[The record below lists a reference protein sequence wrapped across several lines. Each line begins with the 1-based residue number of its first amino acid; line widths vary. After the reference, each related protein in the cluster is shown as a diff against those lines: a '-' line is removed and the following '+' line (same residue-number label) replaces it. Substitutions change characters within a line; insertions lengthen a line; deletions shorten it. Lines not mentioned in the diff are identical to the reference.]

1 MIKLIFNKNLMNIK
15 HLTYMKTIIKPQLNK
30 GKLLLSQPLISD
42 EFFHNS
48 VVFISEYSDDGIV
61 GFIVNKPLNFE
72 IFDLIDGFPEFDTTI
87 YYGGPVET
95 ENLYFI
101 HRVPEKIT
109 GSVHI
114 TKDLYWG
121 GSFEQVKT
129 LIQNGDL
136 KPDDIRFFLGYSGWG
151 KEQLDQEISSESWL
165 VDETDES
172 LFDWDIEGLWKDR
185 LKIHGKEF
193 QLWDNAPK
201 DIRLN

>member
-1 MIKLIFNKNLMNIK
+1 MIKLIFNKKLMNIK
-15 HLTYMKTIIKPQLNK
+15 HLTYMKTIIKPRLNK

>member
-1 MIKLIFNKNLMNIK
+1 MNIK
-15 HLTYMKTIIKPQLNK
+15 HFTYMKTIIKPQLNK

>member
-1 MIKLIFNKNLMNIK
+1 
-15 HLTYMKTIIKPQLNK
+15 MKTIINPQLNK
-30 GKLLLSQPLISD
+30 GKILLSQPLIND

-48 VVFISEYSDDGIV
+48 VVFISEYSNDGIV
-61 GFIVNKPLNFE
+61 GFIVNKPLNFNLC
-72 IFDLIDGFPEFDTTI
+72 DLIDSFPEFDTTI

-95 ENLYFI
+95 DNLYFI

-121 GSFEQVKT
+121 GSFHQVKT
-129 LIQNGDL
+129 LILNGEL
-136 KPDDIRFFLGYSGWG
+136 KQDEIRFFLGYSGWD
-151 KEQLDQEISSESWL
+151 KEQLDQEISSESWF
-165 VDETDES
+165 VDETEES
-172 LFDWDIEGLWKDR
+172 LFDWDIEKLWKDR
-185 LKIHGKEF
+185 LKIQGKEF